1 MLIMSPTVQGQ
12 SESGIKSNFYVLCF
26 SVTLGWRDPI
36 NYPPK
41 AGIQNRDTLETTRKF
56 DPYTGHS
63 SFISPQRKLSSWE
76 PCVYIIHH
84 SLPTKPQCQ
93 LNFYIRTVLLF
104 TLFFGSL
111 QLLFLINVLEILT
124 DFLMCKPV
132 CFLAGLVA
140 IYYLK
145 SNCRFIC
152 T

>member
-1 MLIMSPTVQGQ
+1 MWNKIR
-12 SESGIKSNFYVLCF
+12 ILCPLF
-26 SVTLGWRDPI
+26 SSDTRLTI
-36 NYPPK
+36 SYKLSPK
-41 AGIQNRDTLETTRKF
+41 AGIQNRDTFETTQKF
-56 DPYTGHS
+56 DPYTGHP
-63 SFISPQRKLSSWE
+63 SFISPQRKLSSWG
-76 PCVYIIHH
+76 PCVNIIHH
-84 SLPTKPQCQ
+84 SLLTKPQCQ
-93 LNFYIRTVLLF
+93 LGFYIRTVLLF

-145 SNCRFIC
+145 SNLRFIC